1 MAFGIRNMPDRSR
14 ALREMRR
21 VTRAGGR
28 VALLELSDPRR
39 GWAAPFLRCHVHVI
53 VPLLGALLS
62 GATAYR
68 YLSRSIAAFPCPAE
82 FEAMLADVGF
92 GTTRVVRMT
101 LGVAHLYVGAVGGE
115 R

>member
-1 MAFGIRNMPDRSR
+1 M
-14 ALREMRR
+14 
-21 VTRAGGR
+21 
-28 VALLELSDPRR
+28 ALLELSDPRQ
-39 GWAAPFLRCHVHVI
+39 GWLAPVLRCHVHVI
-53 VPLLGALLS
+53 VPVLGALLS

-92 GTTRVVRMT
+92 DATRVVRMT
-101 LGVAHLYVGAVGGE
+101 LGVAHLYVGTVGGA